1 MAFDPLALVRPHL
14 AALAPGPPPP
24 PLDELARRLGAPLA
38 RLDSNEN
45 ALGPSPRA
53 LEALARAARDA
64 HRYPDSGGL
73 RLRERIAELAGV
85 TPAHVALGAGADN
98 LIARLVH
105 LMIGPGDEVVAAHPS
120 FVTYAHATAMQ
131 GGTFVPVPGNGID
144 HDLEAMAAAIG
155 PRTKLVFVCD
165 PNNPTGAHLPP
176 GAFERFLMRVPA
188 HVVVALDEAYREY
201 VDEGGAP
208 DTRALLA
215 LERPLVLLRTF
226 SKIHA
231 LAGLRI
237 GYALARPE
245 TAALFRRVGLT
256 FEVNGPAQ
264 AAALAALDDP
274 AHVAAGREFAR
285 AGRAA
290 LHRDLGALGITT
302 YPSATNFVLA
312 DFGQD
317 CRPVVEAL
325 GARGVLVRALTSF
338 GMAPRFARV
347 GVGTAEEHARL
358 LDALANAPRGAA

>member
-1 MAFDPLALVRPHL
+1 VALDPLALVRPHL
-14 AALAPGPPPP
+14 AALAPDPVPPS
-24 PLDELARRLGAPLA
+24 LDEGAPLA

-45 ALGPSPRA
+45 AFGPSPRA
-53 LEALARAARDA
+53 LEAFARAARSV

-85 TPAHVALGAGADN
+85 TPDHVALGAGSDS
-98 LIARLVH
+98 LIARLVQ
-105 LMIGPGDEVVAAHPS
+105 LLVGPGDEVVAAHPS
-120 FVTYAHATAMQ
+120 FVTYARATRMH
-131 GGTFVPVPGNGID
+131 GGTFVPVHGNGID
-144 HDLEAMAAAIG
+144 HDLDAMAEAIG

-176 GAFERFLMRVPA
+176 GAFERFLARVPA
-188 HVVVALDEAYREY
+188 HVVVAFDEAYREY
-201 VDEGGAP
+201 VEDAP

-256 FEVNGPAQ
+256 FDVNGPAQ
-264 AAALAALDDP
+264 AAALAALDDF
-274 AHVAAGREFAR
+274 AHVAAAREFAR

-290 LHRDLGALGITT
+290 LERDLGALGITT
-302 YPSATNFVLA
+302 FPSWTNFVLA
-312 DFGQD
+312 DFAVD
-317 CRPVVEAL
+317 CRPRVQAL
-325 GARGVLVRALTSF
+325 GERGVLVRALTSF
-338 GMAPRFARV
+338 GMAPNFARI
-347 GVGTAEEHARL
+347 GVGTPAEHARL
-358 LDALANAPRGAA
+358 VEALR